1 VLSLM
6 IMQMMHRT
14 CCKLKYHLVEI
25 SLVPLAMH
33 EEKTRRHKVDDNVQ
47 GGIVSAYFLDRET
60 TTCAK
65 VLNNTIK
72 QKIKNFD
79 TIWKKKKKTMEI
91 NGHRGYICGIG
102 VHKEASQV

>member
-1 VLSLM
+1 
-6 IMQMMHRT
+6 
-14 CCKLKYHLVEI
+14 
-25 SLVPLAMH
+25 
-33 EEKTRRHKVDDNVQ
+33 
-47 GGIVSAYFLDRET
+47 VSAYFLDRET

-72 QKIKNFD
+72 QKIKNFVSYD
-79 TIWKKKKKTMEI
+79 LEKEKKKTIEI